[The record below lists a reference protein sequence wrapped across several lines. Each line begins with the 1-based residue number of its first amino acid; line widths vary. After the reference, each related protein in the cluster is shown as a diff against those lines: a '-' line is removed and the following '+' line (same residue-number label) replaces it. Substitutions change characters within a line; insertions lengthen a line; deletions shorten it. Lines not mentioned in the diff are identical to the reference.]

1 MKKCKVWSWNECKP
15 SNKVSD
21 TFEKDIYLKL
31 ICNMVAFISMAA
43 TLSNTIPVCA
53 ELYDR
58 MMLYQET
65 LKPDKDVE
73 FIVEQYRTGRFC
85 PRPILYNN
93 FYYGSA
99 MGMLDTKQMG
109 LFTCSS

>member
-1 MKKCKVWSWNECKP
+1 MQSLELERVQTIKQGKRQDPKGITELTCGI
-15 SNKVSD
+15 
-21 TFEKDIYLKL
+21 T
-31 ICNMVAFISMAA
+31 AFITMAA
-43 TLSNTIPVCA
+43 TLSNTIPLCA

-99 MGMLDTKQMG
+99 MGT
-109 LFTCSS
+109 

>member
-1 MKKCKVWSWNECKP
+1 MVITYLFSVIIMKKCRVWNWNECKP
-15 SNKVSD
+15 SSKVSD
-21 TFEKDIYLKL
+21 KTQKMPPSLTCDIA
-31 ICNMVAFISMAA
+31 AFITMAA
-43 TLSNTIPVCA
+43 TLSNTIPLCA

-99 MGMLDTKQMG
+99 MGM
-109 LFTCSS
+109 